1 MADVGAKPLI
11 ALTIVRI
18 AQLVVY
24 CSILYFV
31 IEYRL
36 SNEFREDA
44 KGKPPDENYRTL
56 IITLL
61 LLMTLP
67 WAARGVK
74 LTDYEP
80 ACITFYVIVSF
91 FIISVSTSIAFLV
104 KNSLKSG
111 RRTRYLQIELF
122 VCFSQ
127 LILSILSIVLLQV
140 FLHKSSSKFTD
151 PPLILSIIALL
162 LLLIFILRA
171 RSILKKLP

>member
-1 MADVGAKPLI
+1 MADVRAKPLL

-36 SNEFREDA
+36 SNELQEDA
-44 KGKPPDENYRTL
+44 KGKPPDENFRTL
-56 IITLL
+56 IITLF

-80 ACITFYVIVSF
+80 AYITFCVIVFF

-104 KNSLKSG
+104 KNLLKSG
-111 RRTRYLQIELF
+111 RRARYLQIELF
-122 VCFSQ
+122 LCFSQ
-127 LILSILSIVLLQV
+127 LILSVLSIILLQV
-140 FLHKSSSKFTD
+140 FLHKPSSKSTD
-151 PPLILSIIALL
+151 PPLILSIIAFL
-162 LLLIFILRA
+162 LLLIIMLRA
-171 RSILKKLP
+171 RSILKELP